1 MYDVPLINIYTI
13 GQSWDLAAESC
24 VLHATNMYRGSAM
37 VDPVNNMPPP
47 PMSGGMGQYQGTG
60 GWSSGGSSSVPGMV
74 SASTTFFS
82 DHLTA
87 FEVWL
92 DFDSSLG
99 YTFADAASTGATS
112 ASTHNLGLT
121 NQQVFRETPAYLPV
135 LLQMLLSP
143 THRLRALQLL
153 RRYLSYGSHTVNL
166 ALLVGIFP
174 YVLKL
179 VQNQASDIK
188 QILLCI
194 WTSIMGFDKS
204 CRTELIR
211 DKCHG
216 VFFKYLLDRELSSNH
231 RCMAAF
237 TIAEICNGHPE
248 GRQHCAR
255 LPAMSSSSGASD
267 SSATALFSLNASN
280 NSASNSNLYNIPLS
294 SKTMSM
300 NQPPSLT
307 EICSAILLE
316 ENNDVT
322 CQNPD
327 LKKWLCLC
335 LAKLYEDNAP
345 VRFQVLMELDSAIK
359 VCRS

>member
-1 MYDVPLINIYTI
+1 MISIHTCMTYII

-24 VLHATNMYRGSAM
+24 VLHAMNMYRGSAM

-47 PMSGGMGQYQGTG
+47 MSGMSQFQGTG
-60 GWSSGGSSSVPGMV
+60 GWSSGGSHTPGPGGPSPMMV

-99 YTFADAASTGATS
+99 YTFAGTAPSS
-112 ASTHNLGLT
+112 SHNLGLT

-255 LPAMSSSSGASD
+255 LPSMSSSGAND
-267 SSATALFSLNASN
+267 SSATTLFSLNASN
-280 NSASNSNLYNIPLS
+280 NSSSNLYNIPLS
-294 SKTMSM
+294 SKTMAS
-300 NQPPSLT
+300 NLPPSLT

-335 LAKLYEDNAP
+335 LAKLYEDNSL
-345 VRFQVLMELDSAIK
+345 VKFQVLMELDSAIK
-359 VCRS
+359 VCEDSI